1 MLITATE
8 FKENIGHYL
17 DLSSVE
23 DILIS
28 RKGKIIA
35 KVSNPVKDKVGLLDG
50 LVGIAE
56 NVQLSAAEVRAERLA
71 EK

>member
-1 MLITATE
+1 VLITATE
-8 FKENIGHYL
+8 FKKNVGHYL

-56 NVQLSAAEVRAERLA
+56 AVQLSDEEARAERLA
-71 EK
+71 AK